1 VLEVPVPAFT
11 AEPVIEPIAPA
22 PVELPELRYEY
33 QPTDT
38 LDRPLGGKQVIKYR
52 TPDELAKKLTDQN
65 IELVRKL
72 REVTRKQ
79 VLGIGD
85 DTPIPTDAQQFESV
99 AEFAPRELS
108 AEERFNL
115 SQDLNDPSKSV
126 EAMDTLLESR
136 LGMKLDRVR
145 DTLNNQQ
152 LLVLQLMAKANYET
166 FEKNTPEFYPC
177 AENKKVLTDWMFKK
191 RLKPTVEMFN
201 TAFSTLKGAGLLLD
215 SPIVR
220 EVIPTP
226 AAPVPI
232 AAPAAPVVNTVP
244 KPQEPVATESRI
256 TPVEQPQTKR
266 QVRVPSGLNSSNA
279 SDSTTSGVTTDITL
293 DDIDN
298 MPSEEYKKKL
308 RNPAF
313 AKLVNDLQRAADAR
327 KRAPVSA

>member
-1 VLEVPVPAFT
+1 
-11 AEPVIEPIAPA
+11 
-22 PVELPELRYEY
+22 
-33 QPTDT
+33 
-38 LDRPLGGKQVIKYR
+38 
-52 TPDELAKKLTDQN
+52 
-65 IELVRKL
+65 
-72 REVTRKQ
+72 
-79 VLGIGD
+79 
-85 DTPIPTDAQQFESV
+85 V
-99 AEFAPRELS
+99 AEFTPRELS

-226 AAPVPI
+226 AAPVPT

-256 TPVEQPQTKR
+256 TPVEQPQAKR
-266 QVRVPSGLNSSNA
+266 QVRVPSGLNSSIT
-279 SDSTTSGVTTDITL
+279 SDSSPSGPTAAVTLADIEA
-293 DDIDN
+293 
-298 MPSEEYKKKL
+298 MPSDVYKKNL

-313 AKLVNDLQRAADAR
+313 AKLVNDLERQASTRRSNASN
-327 KRAPVSA
+327 V